1 MTNKLLCRS
10 DLQMDN
16 LIYLK
21 SRVMFCDAWDIM
33 FFSDL
38 YFMIL
43 ILSNEDIIIL
53 GSIIYV
59 MSTFLTTE
67 KIYRIDNKQY
77 VQKTLP

>member
-1 MTNKLLCRS
+1 
-10 DLQMDN
+10 
-16 LIYLK
+16 
-21 SRVMFCDAWDIM
+21 MFCDAWDIM

>member
-1 MTNKLLCRS
+1 
-10 DLQMDN
+10 MDN

-21 SRVMFCDAWDIM
+21 SRRMFCDAWDIM
-33 FFSDL
+33 FFFDL
-38 YFMIL
+38 YFVLL
-43 ILSNEDIIIL
+43 IISNEDIIIL